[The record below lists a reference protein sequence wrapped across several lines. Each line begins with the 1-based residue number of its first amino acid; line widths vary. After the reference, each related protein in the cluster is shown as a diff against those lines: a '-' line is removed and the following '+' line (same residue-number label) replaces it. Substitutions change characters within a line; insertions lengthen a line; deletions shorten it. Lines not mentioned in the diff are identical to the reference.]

1 MSRDFDG
8 VRVGIYS
15 VSRLCPEDNVSGLSV
30 DSVSELRLGDSVS
43 ELRSGDNT
51 SELCSGDSV
60 SRLCRNIVSRDYVRR
75 IMSRDY
81 VRRIMSR
88 DYKTLTNRYILGY
101 VTRYILRNLNLS

>member
-43 ELRSGDNT
+43 ELRSGIM
-51 SELCSGDSV
+51 
-60 SRLCRNIVSRDYVRR
+60 SRNYVQG

-81 VRRIMSR
+81 AHVIAS
-88 DYKTLTNRYILGY
+88 
-101 VTRYILRNLNLS
+101 RNLVRG